1 MTDQVTRTGADDV
14 YIGDTRPPLLRLDE
28 PLAQALDLTGAKAA
42 NLAASLV
49 AGLPVIPGFVITTH
63 GTSRLGRAEEIR
75 ELPVTDPLRRAWS
88 ELSRDGSIP
97 LAVRS
102 SSVVEDSTTSSM
114 AGQFVSVLH
123 VRGWTAFADAVAD
136 VIASAAGTS
145 LGDAPMAVLVQPM
158 AQARLGGVLFG
169 LDPLTG
175 NRRRYLASMAEG
187 LPEQIVSG
195 AVTGTTVVLGRHGRI
210 HSVTGPLSA
219 RLGARDR
226 RRLARLARRTRR
238 VFGSPQD
245 MEWLIEPDGTL
256 RLLQSRPITASA
268 VPVPRSHPL
277 GPGPVAETFPEP
289 LRPLERD
296 LWEPPLEDG
305 LREALRL
312 SGAVSNRSLRGRFV
326 VDVGGRVAVDLEAL
340 GVVTPRRTVWRI
352 LDPRPPYRHLKAA
365 WRIGRLR
372 VAFPAIAADLAT
384 EVDVLLG
391 ELPSVCG
398 LGDQQLLTVLDNAQR
413 TLAGLHAHEVLA
425 GFFLDQRATATTSA
439 SVALATVTRARLDG
453 LSDEQILAEYPISL
467 ALLPP
472 RVGARRPLPATSPTV
487 RMPTGDGDDPMALA
501 REAMRLR
508 VRWVQELSAR
518 AALELGRRL
527 AERGQVHYPEDVA
540 QLRLARLRELVHS
553 YDIAAHITDVDEPE
567 APPLPAVFRFAA
579 DGTVV
584 ADTTPG
590 DGGVQ
595 GVSPGRGQ
603 GRVTH
608 DPWQASGSVLV
619 VSALEPTLAS
629 VLPDVAALVSETG
642 SPLSHLAI
650 LAREYR
656 VPVIVGYRDEL
667 RDGDVVVVD
676 GGAGTVE
683 VIT

>member
-1 MTDQVTRTGADDV
+1 MSETTQRLAGDV
-14 YIGDTRPPLLRLDE
+14 FVGETRPPLLHLNE
-28 PLAQALDLTGAKAA
+28 PLAQSLELTGAKAA

-63 GTSRLGRAEEIR
+63 GTSRLGGADEIQAV
-75 ELPVTDPLRRAWS
+75 PAGDPLRKTWLA
-88 ELSRDGSIP
+88 LSRDGSIP

-123 VRGWTAFADAVAD
+123 VQGWTAFADAVAE
-136 VIASAAGTS
+136 VIASAADTS

-158 AQARLGGVLFG
+158 AEARLGGVLFG

-175 NRRRYLASMAEG
+175 NRRRYLASLTEG

-195 AVTGTTVVLGRHGRI
+195 AVTGTTVVLGRHGHI
-210 HSVTGPLSA
+210 HSVTGPLP
-219 RLGARDR
+219 RLGAHVR
-226 RRLARLARRTRR
+226 RRLARLAKRTRR
-238 VFGSPQD
+238 VFGAPQD

-277 GPGPVAETFPEP
+277 GPGPVAETFPEA

-312 SGAVSNRSLRGRFV
+312 SGAVSTRALRERFV

-340 GVVTPRRTVWRI
+340 GVVTPRRTVWRT

-372 VAFPAIAADLAT
+372 VAFPHIAADLAT

-391 ELPSVCG
+391 ELLAVCP
-398 LGDQQLLTVLDNAQR
+398 LGDHQLLSVIDNAQR

-453 LSDEQILAEYPISL
+453 LSDEQIVAEYPVVL
-467 ALLPP
+467 ALLAP

-487 RMPTGDGDDPMALA
+487 RMPSGEGDDPMTLA

-527 AERGQVHYPEDVA
+527 AERGQVHYPEDIA
-540 QLRLARLRELVHS
+540 ELRLTRLRELVDS
-553 YDIAAHITDVDEPE
+553 FDIGAPVTASSDADQ

-590 DGGVQ
+590 ADGAQ

-603 GRVTH
+603 GRITH
-608 DPWQASGSVLV
+608 DARRASGAVLV
-619 VSALEPTLAS
+619 VSALDPTLAA

-656 VPVIVGYRDEL
+656 VPVIVGYRDPL
-667 RDGDVVVVD
+667 PDDQLVIVD
-676 GGAGTVE
+676 GSAGTVE
-683 VIT
+683 VAA

>member
-1 MTDQVTRTGADDV
+1 MTDQVTRLGASEIYV
-14 YIGDTRPPLLRLDE
+14 GETEPQLVRLDDPIARTVE
-28 PLAQALDLTGAKAA
+28 LTGAKAA
-42 NLAASLV
+42 NLAVSMV
-49 AGLPVIPGFVITTH
+49 AGLPVIPGFVITTR
-63 GTSRLGRAEEIR
+63 GSSVLTGADEVRDR
-75 ELPVTDPLRRAWS
+75 PMDDPLRQAWL
-88 ELSRDGSIP
+88 ELSGDGALP

-123 VRGWTAFADAVAD
+123 VKGWTAFADAVTE
-136 VIASAAGTS
+136 VIASAANTS

-158 AQARLGGVLFG
+158 ADARLGGVLFG

-175 NRRRYLASMAEG
+175 NRRRYLVSLAEG

-195 AVTGTTVVLGRHGRI
+195 AVTGTTVVLGRHGHI
-210 HSVTGPLSA
+210 HSVTGPLAA
-219 RLGARDR
+219 RLGAHDR
-226 RRLARLARRTRR
+226 RRLARLAKRTRK
-238 VFGSPQD
+238 VFGAPQD

-268 VPVPRSHPL
+268 VPVPHSHPL
-277 GPGPVAETFPEP
+277 GPGPVAETFPDA

-312 SGAVSNRSLRGRFV
+312 SGAVSNRALRERFV

-340 GVVTPRRTVWRI
+340 GVVTPKRNLLRI

-372 VAFPAIAADLAT
+372 VAFPAIAADLAA

-391 ELPSVCG
+391 EMPPVSE
-398 LGDQQLLTVLDNAQR
+398 LGDHQLLTVVDNAQH
-413 TLAGLHAHEVLA
+413 TLFGLHAHEVLA

-453 LSDEQILAEYPISL
+453 LADERILAEYPIVL

-472 RVGARRPLPATSPTV
+472 RVGASRLLPPTSPTV
-487 RMPTGDGDDPMALA
+487 RMPSGAGDDPMALA

-527 AERGQVHYPEDVA
+527 TERGQLHYPEDVRE
-540 QLRLARLRELVHS
+540 LRLARLRELVDS
-553 YDIAAHITDVDEPE
+553 FDIAAHVVADDDE

-584 ADTTPG
+584 ADTAPG

-595 GVSPGRGQ
+595 GVSSGRGQ
-603 GRVTH
+603 GVVTH
-608 DPWQASGSVLV
+608 DATHASGAVLV
-619 VSALEPTLAS
+619 VPALDPTLAG

-656 VPVIVGYRDEL
+656 VPVVVGYREPLD
-667 RDGDVVVVD
+667 DGAVVVVD
-676 GGAGTVE
+676 GSAGTVE
-683 VIT
+683 MSS